1 MPTLMAGLLG
11 SVVGGVLQE
20 MLRPYLG
27 VPLSALLGLIAFFGL
42 FFPVRNWLRELRG
55 D

>member
-1 MPTLMAGLLG
+1 MPTLLAGLLG
-11 SVVGGVLQE
+11 SVLGVALEE
-20 MLRPYLG
+20 MVRPYLG
-27 VPLSALLGLIAFFGL
+27 VPLSALVSLVVFFGV